1 MSIPNKK
8 ESRLKRLKLV
18 NDDGS
23 INLIDFMI
31 DGKRAKIVGTD
42 SGGRWAKVSQAI
54 DEVRFE
60 DGTRKTYTRGQ
71 LYVLQRDGYIKFF

>member
-1 MSIPNKK
+1 MSRPKKK
-8 ESRLKRLKLV
+8 ESRSKPLKLV

-23 INLIDFMI
+23 INLIDFEI

-60 DGTRKTYTRGQ
+60 DGTRKTYTRSQ
-71 LYVLQRDGYIKFF
+71 LYVLQRDGHIKFF

>member
-1 MSIPNKK
+1 MSRSKRK
-8 ESRLKRLKLV
+8 ESRLKPLKLI

-23 INLIDFMI
+23 INLIDFEI
-31 DGKRAKIVGTD
+31 DGRRAKIVGTD

-71 LYVLQRDGYIKFF
+71 LYILQRDGHIKFF

>member
-1 MSIPNKK
+1 MNTSMGK

-23 INLIDFMI
+23 INLIDFEI

-71 LYVLQRDGYIKFF
+71 LYILQRDGHIKFF

>member
-1 MSIPNKK
+1 MNVPKEK
-8 ESRLKRLKLV
+8 ESRLKQLKLV

-23 INLIDFMI
+23 INLIYFEI
-31 DGKRAKIVGTD
+31 EGKRAKIVGTD

-71 LYVLQRDGYIKFF
+71 LYILQRDGHIKFF